1 MAKLNVITIAIL
13 SVWAVPFIISATP
26 AYRNQYNAVE
36 ENVADVNLD
45 LDSSNPGFEDIG
57 YLLYDGA
64 RLTFTG
70 SNSITATAENSMGFL
85 VSGTNTTLNLESFG
99 FTLDGPNT
107 AALRIENGATG
118 ILSEET
124 DIDVDGDGSI
134 GVIVDN
140 AASNLTSGSPTGE
153 SATAT
158 VISSAH
164 IDSDGLN
171 ATGYSVQ
178 NGARLTLTPE
188 SSLDLSE
195 ANGTGIRVL
204 NGGDIINNSSMT
216 IANGTG
222 IDVQNGGITNVRGG
236 TINVAGTAADSAG
249 IRVGSGSQLILG
261 RSDAAPDPAKAVI
274 NASGNAQGIL
284 LNGTNAA
291 LSVFDTN
298 INISSSGTGNGLDNR
313 SETNTVSLNN
323 LGIIN
328 EGNGAGIRSA
338 SSLDAGD
345 ATITVTGPGSG
356 VKFTDVDLDGNDV
369 TANHAFSLGSGY
381 LINLSGSDGAGI
393 VANTTGAV
401 STAARVNINN
411 TAGGPALISGT
422 ATIVDNSGELRS
434 QSLSSPVVD
443 LRDDSANVQLTNSG
457 TIAAADAV
465 YSAIAMGSGNDVVSL
480 TGGAVVGDVSTGDG
494 DDTINWSG
502 GSLNGS
508 LTLGAGN
515 NNALVQNVDLST
527 TRHITSEEGNE
538 SNTLTLTQITGR
550 GGSFSD
556 DDPAKGVNLGAG
568 WNTINLAGSQWTLT
582 DNLQLAGSEVNI
594 DGSSTLYAGDNVHPV
609 INGTVN
615 NSGTLDLTNGG
626 GSPGNTLVINGD
638 LNSAAGIARLMAR
651 LNEGGPLSN
660 QATDN
665 LQVLGNAT
673 GTTFLD
679 ITAASGSSGA
689 LTDTNNN
696 GIADSN
702 EGLSVAQVAGT
713 AAADS
718 FALLGGY
725 AAAGPWRYD
734 LYSFAPGSSDASQ
747 SRTGTDNQFWDYR
760 LANSYISEDGSTGGG
775 GAGGENRRLAVIPQV
790 PSYIT
795 APVGLAY
802 YTAAIIDDLH
812 KRLGDLRQQK
822 AYDNGVGGE
831 MFVRYVGS
839 TLEHKSDLSF
849 KNFGYNLDIDYN
861 ALQVG
866 GNVVKLEGPNDSL
879 RGGLAYTR
887 GRTKLTPH
895 AVDGF
900 SRTVF
905 NSDSIALYSTWL
917 RDNGF
922 YVDGSL
928 GYDWHRG
935 ETDVSRQKTVGK
947 LKARG
952 WSASVETGYPFT
964 LQNEVRLEPQAQL
977 TYMRLSMDDFT
988 DQHGARVQYDSYG
1001 QTVGRVG
1008 VKADRSWSDGR
1019 GHLFTPWLRTN
1030 YYHGW
1035 GGSAKTRVGAESGG
1049 ASHTFESGRFG
1060 QMWEVGAGAT
1070 VNVKNDLAFYA
1081 EADYRREVGDS
1092 GAKGWRYNAGV
1103 RWQF

>member
-1 MAKLNVITIAIL
+1 MAKLNAITLGVL
-13 SVWAVPFIISATP
+13 SFCAVPFILSATP
-26 AYRNQYNAVE
+26 VFRNGYSDVTLE
-36 ENVADVNLD
+36 LSNVDLILD
-45 LDSSNPGFEDIG
+45 RNEPPLQDIG
-57 YLLYDGA
+57 YHIYRGA
-64 RLTFTG
+64 HITFTG
-70 SNSITATAENSMGFL
+70 RNNITANAENSMGFL
-85 VSGTNTTLNLESFG
+85 VSGNNTTLNLESFDFIMVG
-99 FTLDGPNT
+99 INS
-107 AALRIENGATG
+107 AALRAEGGATVTLG
-118 ILSEET
+118 QDTTMIPIAENN
-124 DIDVDGDGSI
+124 I
-134 GVIVDN
+134 GVIIDN
-140 AASNLTSGSPTGE
+140 AVTDPVTGE
-153 SATAT
+153 LTGETATAT
-158 VISSAH
+158 VISSTNIGDNGPGAV
-164 IDSDGLN
+164 
-171 ATGYSVQ
+171 GYIVQ
-178 NGARLTLTPE
+178 NGARLTLMPDSTLE
-188 SSLDLSE
+188 FDNS
-195 ANGTGIRVL
+195 NTTGIRIL

-216 IANGTG
+216 IGNGFG
-222 IDVQNGGITNVRGG
+222 IDAQNGGIASVRGG
-236 TINVAGTAADSAG
+236 TINVSGDSANTAG
-249 IRVGSGSQLILG
+249 IRVGSGTQLVLG
-261 RSDAAPDPAKAVI
+261 GSDTAPDPTKAVI
-274 NASGNAQGIL
+274 NASGDAQGIL
-284 LNGTNAA
+284 LDGTDAA

-298 INISSSGTGNGLDNR
+298 INISSTGTGNGLDNR
-313 SETNTVSLNN
+313 SQTNTVSLNN
-323 LGIIN
+323 VGIIN

-381 LINLSGSDGAGI
+381 LINLSGADGAGI

-411 TAGGPALISGT
+411 TAGGPALTSAT

-443 LRDDSANVQLTNSG
+443 LRGDSANVQLANSG

-480 TGGAVVGDVSTGDG
+480 TGGEVVGDVSTGDG

-515 NNALVQNVDLST
+515 NNAFVQNVDLSN

-538 SNTLTLTQITGR
+538 SNTLTFTQINGR

-556 DDPAKGVNLGAG
+556 DDLAKGVNLGAD

-594 DGSSTLYAGDNVHPV
+594 DGSSTLYAGGNVNPT
-609 INGTVN
+609 INGNVN

-638 LNSAAGIARLMAR
+638 LNSAAGIARLVAR

-696 GIADSN
+696 GIADNN

-718 FALLGGY
+718 FALPGGY

-747 SRTGTDNQFWDYR
+747 RRVAGSGDNPYWDYR
-760 LANSYISEDGSTGGG
+760 LANSYINEDGSTGGS
-775 GAGGENRRLAVIPQV
+775 GANRRLAVIPQV

-866 GNVVKLEGPNDSL
+866 GNVVKLEGPDDSL

-895 AVDGF
+895 AVDGY

-947 LKARG
+947 MKARG

-964 LQNEVRLEPQAQL
+964 LQNEVRLEPQVQL

-1008 VKADRSWSDGR
+1008 VKVDRSWSDGR

-1035 GGSAKTRVGAESGG
+1035 GGNAKTRVGAENGG

-1081 EADYRREVGDS
+1081 EADYRKEVGDS

>member
-1 MAKLNVITIAIL
+1 MAKLNAVTIGIL
-13 SVWAVPFIISATP
+13 SFCAVPFILSATP
-26 AYRNQYNAVE
+26 VFRNGYSDVTLE
-36 ENVADVNLD
+36 LSNVDLSLD
-45 LDSSNPGFEDIG
+45 REDPPFQDIG
-57 YLLYDGA
+57 YHIYRDA
-64 RLTFTG
+64 HITFTG
-70 SNSITATAENSMGFL
+70 RNNITTNAADSIGFL
-85 VSGTNTTLNLESFG
+85 VSGNNTTLNLESFDFDLEG
-99 FTLDGPNT
+99 LNS
-107 AALRIENGATG
+107 AALRAEGGATVTLG
-118 ILSEET
+118 SDTTILLLR
-124 DIDVDGDGSI
+124 GNNI
-134 GVIVDN
+134 GVIIDN
-140 AASNLTSGSPTGE
+140 AVTDPVTGE
-153 SATAT
+153 LTGETATAT
-158 VISSAH
+158 VISSTN
-164 IDSDGLN
+164 IGDDGPE
-171 ATGYSVQ
+171 AIGYLVQ
-178 NGARLTLTPE
+178 NGARLILMPDSTLQ
-188 SSLDLSE
+188 LDNS
-195 ANGTGIRVL
+195 NTTGIRIV
-204 NGGDIINNSSMT
+204 NGGDIQNNSSMT
-216 IANGTG
+216 IADGVG
-222 IDVQNGGITNVRGG
+222 IDVLNGGIANVRGG
-236 TINVAGTAADSAG
+236 TINVSGDSANTAG
-249 IRVGSGSQLILG
+249 IRVGENTQLVLG
-261 RSDAAPDPAKAVI
+261 RSDAAPEPTNAVI

-284 LNGTNAA
+284 VNGPNAA

-298 INISSSGTGNGLDNR
+298 INISGTGNGVDNR
-313 SETNTVSLNN
+313 SETNTLSLNN
-323 LGIIN
+323 VGIIN
-328 EGNGAGIRSA
+328 EGSGAGIRSA
-338 SSLDAGD
+338 SSLDTGD
-345 ATITVTGPGSG
+345 ATITVSGVGSG
-356 VKFTDVDLDGNDV
+356 IKFNDV
-369 TANHAFSLGSGY
+369 GADGTDITADRDFSLGSGY
-381 LINLSGSDGAGI
+381 LINVSSAEGRGI
-393 VANTTGAV
+393 VADTAGTV
-401 STAARVNINN
+401 SSAARVNINN
-411 TAGGPALISGT
+411 TAGKAAFSSVAVTGF
-422 ATIVDNSGELRS
+422 VNSGELRS

-443 LRDDSANVQLTNSG
+443 LSDDSADIQVANTG
-457 TIAAADAV
+457 TIAAADALHT
-465 YSAIAMGSGNDVVSL
+465 AIATGSGNDVVSL

-494 DDTINWSG
+494 DDTINWTG
-502 GSLNGS
+502 GSLDGS

-515 NNALVQNVDLST
+515 STAFIRNVDLSN

-538 SNTLTLTQITGR
+538 NNTLTFSQINGR

-615 NSGTLDLTNGG
+615 NSGTLDLTNGS

-638 LNSAAGIARLMAR
+638 LNSAAGIARLMTR
-651 LNEGGPLSN
+651 LNEGGPLTN

-679 ITAASGSSGA
+679 IRAASGSTGSV
-689 LTDTNNN
+689 TDTNNN
-696 GIADSN
+696 GIADST
-702 EGLSVAQVAGT
+702 EGISVAQVAGT
-713 AAADS
+713 AGADS

-734 LYSFAPGSSDASQ
+734 LYSFAPGSSDAAQ
-747 SRTGTDNQFWDYR
+747 RRVAGGTDNQYWDYR
-760 LANSYISEDGSTGGG
+760 LESTTINEDGSTGGTG
-775 GAGGENRRLAVIPQV
+775 GRLAVIPQV

-802 YTAAIIDDLH
+802 YTSAIVDDLH
-812 KRLGDLRQQK
+812 KRLGELRQQK

-861 ALQVG
+861 ALQIG
-866 GNVVKLEGPNDSL
+866 GNVVKLDGANDSL

-887 GRTKLTPH
+887 GRTELKPH

-905 NSDSIALYSTWL
+905 NSDSLALYSTWL
-917 RDNGF
+917 RDSGF
-922 YVDGSL
+922 YVDGAL

-935 ETDVSRQKTVGK
+935 ETDVSHQKKVGR
-947 LKARG
+947 LKAHG
-952 WSASVETGYPFT
+952 WSASVETGYPFL
-964 LQNEVRLEPQAQL
+964 LQNDVRLEPQAQL
-977 TYMRLSMDDFT
+977 TYMRLNLDDFT
-988 DQHGARVQYDSYG
+988 DQDGARVQYGSYN

-1008 VKADRSWSDGR
+1008 VRVDRSWSDGR

-1035 GGSAKTRVGAESGG
+1035 GGNAKTTVSAENGG
-1049 ASHTFESGRFG
+1049 ASHAFDGGSFG

-1070 VNVKNDLAFYA
+1070 VNVKHDLAFYA

>member
-1 MAKLNVITIAIL
+1 MAKLNVVTIGIL
-13 SVWAVPFIISATP
+13 SFCAVPFILSATP
-26 AYRNQYNAVE
+26 VFRNGYSDVTLE
-36 ENVADVNLD
+36 LSNVDLSLD
-45 LDSSNPGFEDIG
+45 REDPPFQDIG
-57 YLLYDGA
+57 YHIYRDA
-64 RLTFTG
+64 HITFTG
-70 SNSITATAENSMGFL
+70 RNNITTYAADSIGFL
-85 VSGTNTTLNLESFG
+85 VSGNNTTLNLESFDFDLEG
-99 FTLDGPNT
+99 LNS
-107 AALRIENGATG
+107 AALRAEGGATVTLG
-118 ILSEET
+118 SDTTILLLR
-124 DIDVDGDGSI
+124 GNNI
-134 GVIVDN
+134 GVIIDN
-140 AASNLTSGSPTGE
+140 AVTDPVTGE
-153 SATAT
+153 LTGETATAT
-158 VISSAH
+158 VISSTN
-164 IDSDGLN
+164 IGDDGPE
-171 ATGYSVQ
+171 AIGYLVQ
-178 NGARLTLTPE
+178 NGGRLILMPDSTLQ
-188 SSLDLSE
+188 LDNS
-195 ANGTGIRVL
+195 NTTGIRIVNGGDIQNNSSMAIADGVGIDVL
-204 NGGDIINNSSMT
+204 NGG
-216 IANGTG
+216 IA
-222 IDVQNGGITNVRGG
+222 NVRGG
-236 TINVAGTAADSAG
+236 TINVSGDSANTAG
-249 IRVGSGSQLILG
+249 IRVGENTQLVLG
-261 RSDAAPDPAKAVI
+261 RSDAAPEPTNAVI

-284 LNGTNAA
+284 VNGPNAA

-298 INISSSGTGNGLDNR
+298 INISSTGTGNGVDNR

-323 LGIIN
+323 VGIIN

-338 SSLDAGD
+338 ASLDAGD

-356 VKFTDVDLDGNDV
+356 VRFTDVDLDGNDV

-443 LRDDSANVQLTNSG
+443 LSEDSANVQLSNSG

-480 TGGAVVGDVSTGDG
+480 TGGAVTGDVSTGDG
-494 DDTINWSG
+494 DDTINWNG

-568 WNTINLAGSQWTLT
+568 WNTINLAGSQWTLS

-594 DGSSTLYAGDNVHPV
+594 DGSSTLYAGDNVHPT
-609 INGTVN
+609 INGDVN

-702 EGLSVAQVAGT
+702 EGISVAQVAGA

-718 FALLGGY
+718 FALLDGY

-747 SRTGTDNQFWDYR
+747 SRIGTDNQFWDYR
-760 LANSYISEDGSTGGG
+760 LANSYINEDGSTGGTG
-775 GAGGENRRLAVIPQV
+775 GDNRRLAVIPQV

-895 AVDGF
+895 AVDGY

-952 WSASVETGYPFT
+952 WSASVETGYPFL

-1008 VKADRSWSDGR
+1008 VKVDRSWSDGR

-1081 EADYRREVGDS
+1081 EADYRQEVGDS